1 MAGFE
6 KVFLFYFRGFFI
18 SWFLFCVYQKVR
30 CRHSERL
37 KQKAKDR
44 QQKRQEEEKKRR
56 EEEKKRRKEKK
67 RKEEKRQKELAQS
80 TTVASSW
87 SSDDDNTCC
96 SGNSNEAYWRFY
108 EGGNVVSKWSGDWW

>member
-44 QQKRQEEEKKRR
+44 QQKRQEEEK
-56 EEEKKRRKEKK
+56 
-67 RKEEKRQKELAQS
+67 RQKELAQS

-87 SSDDDNTCC
+87 SSDDDGGNYNTCC